1 MSIKIGVLLL
11 CGGCVGEAKGGKRG
25 KEGERKRLEKEN
37 VKKCKIVVDIL

>member
-25 KEGERKRLEKEN
+25 KEKDL
-37 VKKCKIVVDIL
+37 KKKM

>member
-11 CGGCVGEAKGGKRG
+11 CGGCVGEAK
-25 KEGERKRLEKEN
+25 GERKRLEKEN